1 MKNLYIDP
9 LTNDIVLA
17 KRNLVLISENGAL
30 AQLCES
36 RLLMLK
42 GDYFLDK
49 TQGIPYI
56 SQVFVKTND
65 KSLVDSFFKNT
76 LLETEDVNSIVSY
89 SGEYIG
95 ATRAYK
101 ITFEADTTLGL
112 ISGGVEKEVS

>member
-1 MKNLYIDP
+1 MINLAIDP
-9 LTNDIVLA
+9 ITNDIIIS
-17 KRNLVLISENGAL
+17 KRNLVLIISKEAL

-56 SQVFVKTND
+56 SQVFVKTSD
-65 KSLVDSFFKNT
+65 RSLVDSFFKNT
-76 LLETEDVNSIVSY
+76 LLAIEDVNSIISY

-95 ATRAYK
+95 ATRTYK
-101 ITFEADTTLGL
+101 IKFEVDTVLGTV
-112 ISGGVEKEVS
+112 SGDTELEVS